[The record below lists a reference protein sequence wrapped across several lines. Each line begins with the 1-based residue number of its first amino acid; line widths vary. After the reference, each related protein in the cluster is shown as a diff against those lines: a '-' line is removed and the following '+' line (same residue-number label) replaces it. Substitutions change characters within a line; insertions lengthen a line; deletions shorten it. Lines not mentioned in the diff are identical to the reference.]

1 MRARLGLPYFDPVWM
16 RRVVVCALLL
26 STTASTYFLMHD
38 QVTSKVMRGFDLGK
52 KDLAAYAHVRPE
64 WRARVGATMLV
75 HAFYTADRE
84 AMADR
89 IAWMFALGLL
99 ATGLLYV
106 CIDARGAPFMML
118 ATFCALY
125 YCCTP
130 RAENTWYPWDIP
142 ALFFGAASLLLAL
155 RRQTLGLAA
164 TILVAVTFKETL
176 LVMAAMFLFYENLAP
191 RRRVAW
197 AAGTIGVG
205 LLVRWLL
212 QSVLGAPVAQVAFLY
227 DHGKIGRRLRVVDNL
242 KTIFSTEL
250 NHVLW
255 CNVGLWLLVF
265 FIPTRDPILRGFKL
279 SALLCY
285 AGLLLA
291 GSYNEFRVFLELLPG
306 TLLLAWQ
313 LLDGSARSAEPV
325 PG

>member
-1 MRARLGLPYFDPVWM
+1 MLDPVWM

-38 QVTSKVMRGFDLGK
+38 QASSKVMRGFDYGQK
-52 KDLAAYAHVRPE
+52 NFAAYARVRPE
-64 WRARVGATMLV
+64 WRARIGATMLV
-75 HAFYTADRE
+75 RAFHTADRE
-84 AMADR
+84 AMAVR
-89 IAWMFALGLL
+89 IAWMFALGFLL
-99 ATGLLYV
+99 TGLLYV
-106 CIDARGAPFMML
+106 CIDPRAAPLMVL

-130 RAENTWYPWDIP
+130 RAENTWYPWDVP
-142 ALFFGAASLLLAL
+142 ALFFGAATLLLAI
-155 RRQTLGLAA
+155 RRQTLWLAA
-164 TILVAVTFKETL
+164 TILVAITFKETL
-176 LVMAAMFLFYENLAP
+176 LAMAAMFLYYEDQTP

-197 AAGTIGVG
+197 AAGTIGLG
-205 LLVRWLL
+205 LAARWAL
-212 QSVLGAPVAQVAFLY
+212 QSVLGAPVAHLAFLY
-227 DHGKIGRRLRVVDNL
+227 DHGKIGRGLRVVDNL

-279 SALLCY
+279 SALICY
-285 AGLLLA
+285 AGLLFA

-313 LLDGSARSAEPV
+313 LLDGSSRHARPM
-325 PG
+325 PD